1 MADQIA
7 TVSKPKAQEITIRSF
22 ADAEE
27 MRACVDLQKVVWG
40 FSELDVVPHRMFV
53 VASRIGGQVIGAFD
67 GTRTIGFTLG
77 LNAHRNGERYIHSHM
92 TAVLPEFQNRG
103 IGRKLKLAQRADAL
117 ERGIN
122 LIEWTFDPLQSRNAH
137 FNIARLGAIAR
148 EYLPNLYGQTSSP
161 LHRGLPTDRLVA
173 QWWIREPRVE
183 QILGGRKQSHP
194 SGQEV
199 SIPTNIG
206 ELSKIDP
213 EATKKLQTEIR
224 QQFQRRFSESLVVT
238 GFELSNQN
246 ATYLLERL

>member
-1 MADQIA
+1 MAAQMP
-7 TVSKPKAQEITIRSF
+7 TVSKTKAQEITVRSF

-67 GTRTIGFTLG
+67 GKRTIGFVLG
-77 LNAHRNGERYIHSHM
+77 LSALRNGETYIHSHM
-92 TAVLPEFQNRG
+92 TAVLPEFQNCG

-161 LHRGLPTDRLVA
+161 LHRGLPTDRLVT

-183 QILGGRKQSHP
+183 QILGGRKPSQS
-194 SGQEV
+194 SGQQV
-199 SIPTNIG
+199 SIPANIG
-206 ELSKIDP
+206 ELSKSDP
-213 EATKKLQTEIR
+213 EATKQLQAEIR
-224 QQFQRRFSESLVVT
+224 QHFQRLFSESFAVT
-238 GFELSNQN
+238 GFELNNQN
-246 ATYLLERL
+246 ATYLLQPL